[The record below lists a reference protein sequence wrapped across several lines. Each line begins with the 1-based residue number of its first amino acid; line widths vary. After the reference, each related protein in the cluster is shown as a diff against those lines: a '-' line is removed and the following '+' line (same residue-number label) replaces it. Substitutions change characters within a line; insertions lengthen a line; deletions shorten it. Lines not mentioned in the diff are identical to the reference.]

1 MALIDISTAVHAL
14 VSFFALGGTAA
25 AKELAEKLLTNVSIK
40 VADFW
45 KLKDELLQM
54 QDVAEQIRAF
64 QKNPQHPDLQAQL
77 TALLTQKLEQHP
89 SFQQKVVVQGDIKAD
104 RGSVAVG
111 IVNGKI
117 NIRNNFK
124 NKTDEDESRQDEE
137 GGTGGTGPRGDE

>member
-1 MALIDISTAVHAL
+1 MALIDILTAVHAL

-25 AKELAEKLLTNVSIK
+25 AKELAEKLLTNISMK

-77 TALLTQKLEQHP
+77 TALLAQKLEQHP
-89 SFQQKVVVQGDIKAD
+89 SFQQKVEVQGDIKAD
-104 RGSVAVG
+104 RGSVAAG
-111 IVNGKI
+111 IISGEVKI
-117 NIRNNFK
+117 NNTFK
-124 NKTDEDESRQDEE
+124 DD
-137 GGTGGTGPRGDE
+137 

>member
-25 AKELAEKLLTNVSIK
+25 AKELAEKLLTNISMK

-89 SFQQKVVVQGDIKAD
+89 SFQQKVEVQGDIKAD
-104 RGSVAVG
+104 RGGVAAGVISG
-111 IVNGKI
+111 EVKI
-117 NIRNNFK
+117 NNTFK
-124 NKTDEDESRQDEE
+124 DD
-137 GGTGGTGPRGDE
+137 

>member
-1 MALIDISTAVHAL
+1 MALIDIPTAVHAL

-25 AKELAEKLLTNVSIK
+25 AKELAEKLLTNVSMK

-64 QKNPQHPDLQAQL
+64 QKNPQNPDLQMQL

-89 SFQQKVVVQGDIKAD
+89 SFQQKVEVHGDIKAD
-104 RGSVAVG
+104 RGSVVAG
-111 IVNGKI
+111 IISGEVKI
-117 NIRNNFK
+117 NNTFK
-124 NKTDEDESRQDEE
+124 DD
-137 GGTGGTGPRGDE
+137 

>member
-1 MALIDISTAVHAL
+1 MALIDIPTAVHAL

-25 AKELAEKLLTNVSIK
+25 AKELAEKLLTNVSMK

-77 TALLTQKLEQHP
+77 PALLTQKLEQHP
-89 SFQQKVVVQGDIKAD
+89 SFQQNVEVHGDITANN
-104 RGSVAVG
+104 GSVAVG
-111 IVNGKI
+111 ANKGD
-117 NIRNNFK
+117 IRIKNNFK
-124 NKTDEDESRQDEE
+124 
-137 GGTGGTGPRGDE
+137 

>member
-1 MALIDISTAVHAL
+1 MALIDIPTVVHVL

-25 AKELAEKLLTNVSIK
+25 AKELAEKLLTNVSMK

-64 QKNPQHPDLQAQL
+64 QKNPQHPDLQTQL

-89 SFQQKVVVQGDIKAD
+89 SFQQKVEVQGDIKAD
-104 RGSVAVG
+104 RGSVAAG
-111 IVNGKI
+111 IISGEVKI
-117 NIRNNFK
+117 NNTFK
-124 NKTDEDESRQDEE
+124 DD
-137 GGTGGTGPRGDE
+137 